1 MGVIVWFYGGNRN
14 STTTFCGT
22 LEPAG
27 GKRDVS
33 TGCWHYYAVF
43 VRRWDCRECLITWL
57 PGSFR
62 TISACN
68 VLISLSERHH
78 SE

>member
-27 GKRDVS
+27 GQRDVS
-33 TGCWHYYAVF
+33 LVVGIIMLY
-43 VRRWDCRECLITWL
+43 
-57 PGSFR
+57 
-62 TISACN
+62 
-68 VLISLSERHH
+68 
-78 SE
+78 